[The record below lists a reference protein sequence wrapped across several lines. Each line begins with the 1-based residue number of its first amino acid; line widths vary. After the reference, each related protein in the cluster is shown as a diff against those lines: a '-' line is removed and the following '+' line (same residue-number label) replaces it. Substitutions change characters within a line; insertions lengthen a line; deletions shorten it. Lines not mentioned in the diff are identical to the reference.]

1 VKKPKEE
8 ISVKILVINA
18 GSSSLKYQLIDMENE
33 SVIAKGLCERIGV
46 DGRITHKTAAGKE
59 VTMDVPFP
67 THKEAFVQLME
78 LMTKGDYAVISDMKE
93 IDAIG
98 HRVLHGS
105 EKYKVSTLITD
116 EVIEDIGVKFKDLGP
131 LHNPPQAVA
140 MKACQEVFGKDT
152 PMVAVFDTSFHQT
165 MPEKAY
171 MFGIPYEFYE
181 KYSIRRYGFHGT
193 SHRFI
198 TKRYF
203 ELTGKNPEGTKLVIC
218 HLGNGSSLS
227 AVKDGKVVDT
237 SMGLTPLDGFMM
249 GTRCGAIDP
258 SVVTYIMDK
267 ENLTPEQMSNLMNK
281 KSGFLGVSGISSD
294 CRDLEKAAAEGNH
307 RAALA
312 LEMFTYQIRKVLGGY
327 AAAMGGLDAVLFTG
341 GIGENSASVR
351 YAICKDMEYLGL
363 HVEEEACKNASRKEA
378 AFQAADSKVEAW
390 VIPTNEELLI
400 ARDTRD
406 LVSK

>member
-1 VKKPKEE
+1 M
-8 ISVKILVINA
+8 KILVINA

-67 THKEAFVQLME
+67 THKEAFVKLME

-105 EKYKVSTLITD
+105 EKYKVSTLIND

-258 SVVTYIMDK
+258 SVVTYVMDK

-281 KSGFLGVSGISSD
+281 KSGFLGISGISSD

-327 AAAMGGLDAVLFTG
+327 AAAMGGLDAVIFTG

-351 YAICKDMEYLGL
+351 YEICKDMQYLGL
-363 HVEEEACKNASRKEA
+363 HVEEEDCKNASRKEA
-378 AFQAADSKVEAW
+378 SFQAADSKVEAW

>member
-1 VKKPKEE
+1 M
-8 ISVKILVINA
+8 KILVINA

-67 THKEAFVQLME
+67 THKEAFVKLME

-105 EKYKVSTLITD
+105 EKYKVSTLIND

-152 PMVAVFDTSFHQT
+152 PMVAVFDTAFHQT

-258 SVVTYIMDK
+258 SVVTYVMDK

-281 KSGFLGVSGISSD
+281 KSGFLGISGISSD
-294 CRDLEKAAAEGNH
+294 CRDLEKAAAEGN
-307 RAALA
+307 RGAALA
-312 LEMFTYQIRKVLGGY
+312 LEMSTYQIRKVLGGY
-327 AAAMGGLDAVLFTG
+327 AAAMGGLDAVIFTG

-351 YAICKDMEYLGL
+351 YEICKDMQYLGL
-363 HVEEEACKNASRKEA
+363 HVEEEDCKNASRKEA
-378 AFQAADSKVEAW
+378 SFQAADSKVEAW